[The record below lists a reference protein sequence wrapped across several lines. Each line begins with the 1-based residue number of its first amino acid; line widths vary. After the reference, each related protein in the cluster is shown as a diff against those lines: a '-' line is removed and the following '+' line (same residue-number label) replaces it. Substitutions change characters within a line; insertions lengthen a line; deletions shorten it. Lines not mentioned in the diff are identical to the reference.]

1 LSAPVKAP
9 LIRLAVTL
17 DHIPSAFVVI
27 EIDDDGTSTPYVG
40 NYTVIMDDLRR
51 KTQTKAK
58 ITGFPRR
65 ERIGVELIA
74 EAFLAL
80 ASVET
85 KR

>member
-1 LSAPVKAP
+1 VL
-9 LIRLAVTL
+9 
-17 DHIPSAFVVI
+17 
-27 EIDDDGTSTPYVG
+27 
-40 NYTVIMDDLRR
+40 MDDLRR

-58 ITGFPRR
+58 VTGFPRR

-85 KR
+85 KRP

>member
-1 LSAPVKAP
+1 MSAPM
-9 LIRLAVTL
+9 IRLAITL

-27 EIDDDGTSTPYVG
+27 EVEDDGTSTPEVG
-40 NYTVIMDDLRR
+40 NYTVLMDDLRR

-58 ITGFPRR
+58 VTGFPRR

-85 KR
+85 ARK